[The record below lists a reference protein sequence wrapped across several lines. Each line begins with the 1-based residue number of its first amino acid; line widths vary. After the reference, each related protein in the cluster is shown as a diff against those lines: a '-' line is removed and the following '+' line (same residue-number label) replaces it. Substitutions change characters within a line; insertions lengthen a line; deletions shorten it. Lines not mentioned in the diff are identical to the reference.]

1 MTMDTNDFHQKAE
14 TVYVIQKGFE
24 GRVHYLVRSLAILLP
39 LGGYFG
45 TAAPTRRTVL
55 KVVDRSSRKVLFRE
69 NRIEYESEFDER
81 RKAISSDLANL
92 SVDAFR
98 KKYG

>member
-1 MTMDTNDFHQKAE
+1 MTVDASDFHRKAE
-14 TVYVIQKGFE
+14 TVFVIQEGIE
-24 GRVHYLVRSLAILLP
+24 GRAHYLVRSLAILLP

-55 KVVDRSSRKVLFRE
+55 KVVDRSSGKALFRE
-69 NRIEYESEFDER
+69 NRIEYESELDER
-81 RKAISSDLANL
+81 RKLISSDLANL

-98 KKYG
+98 KRYR

>member
-1 MTMDTNDFHQKAE
+1 MSMDTNDFHRRAE
-14 TVYVIQKGFE
+14 TVYTIEEGIE
-24 GRVHYLVRSLAILLP
+24 GRAHYLVRSLGTLL
-39 LGGYFG
+39 LGGVFG
-45 TAAPTRRTVL
+45 TAAPIRRTVL

-81 RKAISSDLANL
+81 QKLISSDLANL

-98 KKYG
+98 KKYR